1 MRPLP
6 SIIGAV
12 ALIGAAA
19 CHDGGKR
26 SSDPPPVRA
35 EQAPADDAGNAGCQ
49 RLPFAADIALPEAS
63 GAVYLPG
70 PPATVLVV
78 ADSGNRGQWAEL
90 DAGDGRVVGHGRLP
104 LDGGASDDLEGLS
117 VLGGRFYGL
126 TSSGYLREWERADGG
141 FRQVRDAYP
150 IATPGEGSPS
160 LSCKHA
166 GKVNCD
172 ANFEGLCLA
181 DAPAGGCVGWAA
193 AKDNGT
199 LYCLVRADDGR
210 LRVDRGRAVKIAGH
224 GLVSGCTILPG
235 GDLLVGTNLFGGNT
249 VYRVSGAGGAKP
261 RIRVIDRLGPGFG
274 EAIAASP
281 DGVVYRFSDTGGS
294 PSMMARYQCPR

>member
-1 MRPLP
+1 ML
-6 SIIGAV
+6 SLAGV
-12 ALIGAAA
+12 WLALGLG

-35 EQAPADDAGNAGCQ
+35 EPAAAPADDAGTGCQ

-63 GAVYLPG
+63 GAIYLPG

-90 DAGDGRVVGHGRLP
+90 GAADGAVVAHGRLP

-141 FRQVRDAYP
+141 FRQVQDAYP
-150 IATPGEGSPS
+150 IAPPGEGSPP
-160 LSCKHA
+160 LSCKQA
-166 GKVNCD
+166 GKVNCG

-181 DAPAGGCVGWAA
+181 DAPAGSCVGWAA
-193 AKDNGT
+193 AKANGT
-199 LYCLVRADDGR
+199 LYCLVRTDAGR
-210 LRVDRGRAVKIAGH
+210 LRADRSRAVKIAAH
-224 GLVSGCTILPG
+224 GLVSGCSILPG
-235 GDLLVGTNLFGGNT
+235 GDLLVGTNLFGGNA
-249 VYRVSGAGGAKP
+249 VYRVTGAGGAKP
-261 RIRVIDRLGPGFG
+261 RIRLVDRLGPGFG